1 MFTRCVVSGIV
12 SFTKF
17 TPDIKMK
24 VPVIYKIRN
33 VVNQK
38 FYVGSTGN
46 KRERFRTHRNKLRS
60 SKHHCAHLQ
69 AAWNKYGEDCFV
81 FEVVEVVSSIDELQK
96 AEDVWLSE
104 WVGNE
109 NCYNHGL
116 RSGAPWRGVAKE
128 LHPNFG
134 RVMSEDQKGV
144 LRKARLAQ
152 PDPRIGKKHTEETK
166 QRISTAKMAN
176 PSKYWQGKTRS
187 DETKIKIS
195 EAQKGVKKAPRVY
208 TEEGLRKAQETMKRN
223 ARPQE
228 HTPLN
233 EVLAKFPEEVRNKYD
248 FTNAIYT
255 GALNRITGCICPT
268 HGEFSQYAAQFRKG
282 SGCAE
287 CGALIR
293 NEKKRIE
300 MKMKWSTE
308 EGRKKMGRE
317 ANKIVA

>member
-308 EGRKKMGRE
+308 EGRKKMGRG

>member
-1 MFTRCVVSGIV
+1 MFTRCVVSDIV

-24 VPVIYKIRN
+24 VPVIYRIRN

-228 HTPLN
+228 HTPLE
-233 EVLAKFPEEVRNKYD
+233 EVIAKFPEEVRSKYD

-255 GALNRITGCICPT
+255 GALNRITGCVCPT

-308 EGRKKMGRE
+308 EGRRKMGRG

>member
-1 MFTRCVVSGIV
+1 MRQMISGIYIILN
-12 SFTKF
+12 TKNG
-17 TPDIKMK
+17 K
-24 VPVIYKIRN
+24 VYIGQAVDFGERW
-33 VVNQK
+33 
-38 FYVGSTGN
+38 YV
-46 KRERFRTHRNKLRS
+46 HRSALKNNRHKNR
-60 SKHHCAHLQ
+60 HLQ

-81 FEVVEVVSSIDELQK
+81 FEVVEIVNSIDELQK

-109 NCYNHGL
+109 SCYNHGL

-134 RVMSEDQKGV
+134 RVMSEDQKDV

-152 PDPRIGKKHTEETK
+152 SDPRIGKKHTEETK
-166 QRISTAKMAN
+166 QRISIAKLAN

-187 DETKIKIS
+187 NETKIKIS

-208 TEEGLRKAQETMKRN
+208 TEEGLRKAQENMKRN
-223 ARPQE
+223 AKPQE
-228 HTPLN
+228 HTPLK
-233 EVLAKFPEEVRNKYD
+233 EVIAKFPEEVRSKYD
-248 FTNAIYT
+248 FTNAVYT

-300 MKMKWSTE
+300 MKLKWSTE
-308 EGRKKMGRE
+308 EGRKKMGRG

>member
-1 MFTRCVVSGIV
+1 MFTRCVVSDIV

-233 EVLAKFPEEVRNKYD
+233 EVLAKFPEEVRSKYD
-248 FTNAIYT
+248 FTNAVYT
-255 GALNRITGCICPT
+255 GALNRITGCVCPT

-300 MKMKWSTE
+300 MKLKWSTE
-308 EGRKKMGRE
+308 EGRKKMGRG

>member
-1 MFTRCVVSGIV
+1 MFTRCVVSDIV

-195 EAQKGVKKAPRVY
+195 DAQKGVKKAPRVY

-233 EVLAKFPEEVRNKYD
+233 EVLAKFPEEVRSKYD

-255 GALNRITGCICPT
+255 GALNRITGCVCPT

-300 MKMKWSTE
+300 MKLKWSTE
-308 EGRKKMGRE
+308 EGRKKMGRG

>member
-1 MFTRCVVSGIV
+1 
-12 SFTKF
+12 
-17 TPDIKMK
+17 MK

-69 AAWNKYGEDCFV
+69 AAWNKCGEDCFV

-195 EAQKGVKKAPRVY
+195 DAQKGVKKAPRVY
-208 TEEGLRKAQETMKRN
+208 TEEGLRKAQENMKRN

-228 HTPLN
+228 QTPLE
-233 EVLAKFPEEVRNKYD
+233 EVLVKFPEEVRSKYD

-255 GALNRITGCICPT
+255 GALNRITGCVCPT
-268 HGEFSQYAAQFRKG
+268 HGDFSQYAAQFRKG

-308 EGRKKMGRE
+308 EGRKKMGRG

>member
-1 MFTRCVVSGIV
+1 
-12 SFTKF
+12 
-17 TPDIKMK
+17 MK
-24 VPVIYKIRN
+24 NVIYKIRN
-33 VVNQK
+33 VVNGK
-38 FYVGSTGN
+38 FYVGSTVDS
-46 KRERFRTHRNKLRS
+46 RVRFQTHRRNLKKG
-60 SKHHCAHLQ
+60 KHQSPHMQ
-69 AAWNKYGEDCFV
+69 AAWNKYGEDCFK
-81 FEVVEVVSSIDELQK
+81 FEVVEIIECSEDLLIAEQKWLDEHAGK
-96 AEDVWLSE
+96 PY
-104 WVGNE
+104 
-109 NCYNHGL
+109 CYNWATDA
-116 RSGAPWRGVAKE
+116 SAPMR
-128 LHPNFG
+128 
-134 RVMSEDQKGV
+134 
-144 LRKARLAQ
+144 
-152 PDPRIGKKHTEETK
+152 GKKHTEY
-166 QRISTAKMAN
+166 
-176 PSKYWQGKTRS
+176 SKNKVSENRKGKHGGENHYRFGKRLS
-187 DETKIKIS
+187 AEIRKKIS

-233 EVLAKFPEEVRNKYD
+233 EVLAKFPEEVRSKYD

-255 GALNRITGCICPT
+255 GALNRITGCVCPT

-308 EGRKKMGRE
+308 EGRKKMGRG

>member
-1 MFTRCVVSGIV
+1 MFTRCVVSDIV

-24 VPVIYKIRN
+24 VPVIYRIRN

-228 HTPLN
+228 HTPLE
-233 EVLAKFPEEVRNKYD
+233 EVIAKFPEEVRSKYD

-255 GALNRITGCICPT
+255 GALNRITGCVCPT

-308 EGRKKMGRE
+308 EGRKKMGRG

>member
-233 EVLAKFPEEVRNKYD
+233 EVLAKFPEEVRSKYD

-255 GALNRITGCICPT
+255 GALNRITGCVCPT

-308 EGRKKMGRE
+308 EGRKKMGRG

>member
-1 MFTRCVVSGIV
+1 M
-12 SFTKF
+12 K
-17 TPDIKMK
+17 TPL
-24 VPVIYKIRN
+24 IYKIRN

-81 FEVVEVVSSIDELQK
+81 FEVVEIVGSIDKLQA

-104 WVGNE
+104 WVGNDK
-109 NCYNHGL
+109 CYNHGL

-134 RVMSEDQKGV
+134 KVMSDGQKAI
-144 LRKARLAQ
+144 LREARLSQ
-152 PDPRIGKKHTEETK
+152 EDPRIGKKHTEETK
-166 QRISTAKMAN
+166 QRISAAKLAN
-176 PSKYWQGKTRS
+176 PSKYWQGKPRS
-187 DETKIKIS
+187 DETKAKIS
-195 EAQKGVKKAPRVY
+195 DAQRGVKKAPRVY
-208 TEEGLRKAQETMKRN
+208 TEEGLLKAQENMKRN

-228 HTPLN
+228 YTPLD
-233 EVLAKFPEEVRNKYD
+233 EVIAKFPEEVRSKYD
-248 FTNAIYT
+248 FTNAVYT
-255 GALNRITGCICPT
+255 GALNRITGCVCSI

-282 SGCAE
+282 AGCAE

-300 MKMKWSTE
+300 MKLKWSTE
-308 EGRKKMGRE
+308 EGRKKMGR
-317 ANKIVA
+317 

>member
-1 MFTRCVVSGIV
+1 MFTRCVVSDIV

-208 TEEGLRKAQETMKRN
+208 TEEGIRKAPETMKRN

-233 EVLAKFPEEVRNKYD
+233 EVLAKFPEEVRSKYD
-248 FTNAIYT
+248 FTNAVYT
-255 GALNRITGCICPT
+255 GALNRITGCVCPT

-300 MKMKWSTE
+300 MKLKWSTE
-308 EGRKKMGRE
+308 EGRKKMGRG

>member
-1 MFTRCVVSGIV
+1 MFTRCVVSAIV

-176 PSKYWQGKTRS
+176 PLKYWQGKTRS

-208 TEEGLRKAQETMKRN
+208 TEEGLRKAQEAMKRN

-233 EVLAKFPEEVRNKYD
+233 EVLAKFPEEVRSKYD
-248 FTNAIYT
+248 FTNAVYT

-300 MKMKWSTE
+300 MKLKWSTE
-308 EGRKKMGRE
+308 EGRKKMGRG

>member
-1 MFTRCVVSGIV
+1 MFTRCVVSDIV

-233 EVLAKFPEEVRNKYD
+233 EVLAKFPEEVRSKYD

-255 GALNRITGCICPT
+255 GALNRITGCVCPT

-300 MKMKWSTE
+300 MKLKWSTE
-308 EGRKKMGRE
+308 EGRKKMGRG